1 MLMLRCKVDIKLV
14 FMQCKSYKSTLNG
27 GSGGRHDCVQNPTIY
42 IKTVAL
48 YVSFHKFLAKI
59 VVSGTRFIRYDI
71 FARLFIFYMSDLPHA
86 ELRSLRHRLKI
97 YLYKSMPT
105 MTSACACM
113 CLSLFSNNFF

>member
-48 YVSFHKFLAKI
+48 YVSFHKLLAKI
-59 VVSGTRFIRYDI
+59 VVSGTRSIRYDI

-97 YLYKSMPT
+97 YLYKSMLGYDDFRV
-105 MTSACACM
+105 
-113 CLSLFSNNFF
+113 CLYVSELVF